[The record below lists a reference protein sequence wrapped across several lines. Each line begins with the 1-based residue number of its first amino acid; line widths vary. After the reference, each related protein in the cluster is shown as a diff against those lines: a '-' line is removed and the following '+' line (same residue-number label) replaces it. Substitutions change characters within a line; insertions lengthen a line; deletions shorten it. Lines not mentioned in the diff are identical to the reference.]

1 MFWNKK
7 PSTTDRLLEML
18 IEDRKVQAALVEKVL
33 SVSEQ
38 QSGMMSKWLSFFEN
52 PPQPEVRIMTDADEY
67 IHEKLRAPEMKN
79 EAFTLSDFDTQSWL
93 ADVRHDFLEPSS
105 N

>member
-1 MFWNKK
+1 
-7 PSTTDRLLEML
+7 
-18 IEDRKVQAALVEKVL
+18 
-33 SVSEQ
+33 
-38 QSGMMSKWLSFFEN
+38 
-52 PPQPEVRIMTDADEY
+52 MTDADEY